1 MEGTEFFY
9 GGRRARHAQCESHSL
24 AWQKGQAMYRPR
36 SHRNEGDRND
46 RRSSTAPAGRTAY
59 HRGQRGS
66 RSPGRRYRTG
76 TRSWDSP
83 PQSALRVLGRA
94 AKEGGHNGKVVDDF
108 PEQLPVL
115 PAELKVIETYLAQL
129 VDESQGAEILDT
141 TSSGSETTKR
151 DVE

>member
-1 MEGTEFFY
+1 
-9 GGRRARHAQCESHSL
+9 
-24 AWQKGQAMYRPR
+24 MYRPR
-36 SHRNEGDRND
+36 SHRNEGDRNG
-46 RRSSTAPAGRTAY
+46 RRSGTAPAGRTAY

-66 RSPGRRYRTG
+66 RSPGLRYRTG

-94 AKEGGHNGKVVDDF
+94 AKQGEHNGEVVDDF

-129 VDESQGAEILDT
+129 VDESL
-141 TSSGSETTKR
+141 
-151 DVE
+151 

>member
-1 MEGTEFFY
+1 
-9 GGRRARHAQCESHSL
+9 
-24 AWQKGQAMYRPR
+24 MYRPR
-36 SHRNEGDRND
+36 SHRNEGDRKGG
-46 RRSSTAPAGRTAY
+46 RSSTAPAGRRAY
-59 HRGQRGS
+59 PGDQTGS
-66 RSPGRRYRTG
+66 RSPGLRYRTG

-83 PQSALRVLGRA
+83 PQSALGVLGRA
-94 AKEGGHNGKVVDDF
+94 AKQGQHNGEVVDDF

-129 VDESQGAEILDT
+129 VDESLGAEILDT